1 LNIGEMIDR
10 LIALKAD
17 RKELSQQD
25 TILAREQSALE
36 ASILHAMF
44 EVGTTRAESPSGSV
58 SAKKK
63 IVPAVTDWN
72 EFYQWVAQHDAFD
85 LLQRRLSGP
94 AFRDRWDEG
103 VAVPGTAQT
112 ELWDLSVHTTRN

>member
-1 LNIGEMIDR
+1 MNIGEMIDR

-17 RKELSQQD
+17 RKELSHQD

>member
-1 LNIGEMIDR
+1 MRLDDMINQLVGVR
-10 LIALKAD
+10 AA
-17 RKELSQQD
+17 RKELAQQD
-25 TILAREQSALE
+25 KTLSREQASLE

-44 EVGTTRAESPSGSV
+44 EVGTTRAESPLASV

-72 EFYQWVAQHDAFD
+72 EFYRWVADHDAFD

-94 AFRDRWDEG
+94 AFHDRWDEG
-103 VAVPGTAQT
+103 VVVPGTSQT
-112 ELWDLSVHTTRN
+112 ELWDLSIHTTRN

>member
-17 RKELSQQD
+17 RKELSHQD

>member
-1 LNIGEMIDR
+1 MNIGEMIDR

>member
-17 RKELSQQD
+17 RKELSHQD

-85 LLQRRLSGP
+85 LP